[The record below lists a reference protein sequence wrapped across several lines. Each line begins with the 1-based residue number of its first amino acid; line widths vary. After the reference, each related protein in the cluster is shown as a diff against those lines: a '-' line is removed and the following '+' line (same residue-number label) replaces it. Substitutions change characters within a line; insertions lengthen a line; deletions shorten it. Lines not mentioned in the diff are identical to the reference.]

1 MTCNFFPLNNQGQA
15 SEIAGT
21 AAPLEKPLQ
30 LLMEANLQALLGI
43 RFLATEFSTG
53 RVHGGRIDTL
63 GLDENNCPVI
73 MEYKRSVGENVIN
86 QGLYYLDWL
95 MDHQADFKWLVM
107 ETLGADVAA
116 SIDWSTPRLL
126 CVAADFTKFDR
137 HAVQQIQRHIELLR
151 YRRFGDDL
159 LLLEL
164 AYANNGMLEKRTP
177 KAADAVA
184 QPYDSAAAHH
194 PPASTPKQ
202 QGPDKRFAELKAS
215 LPAPLLQTLD
225 ALEDLVQS
233 FGDDVQCKELR
244 LYTAFKTLRNFAT
257 VVLQRSRLLVY
268 LHLDAAVYVPQIQQ
282 HIPATWDVSAIGHSG
297 TGDIEVSITHLAEL
311 QVFEA
316 YLRLAYET

>member
-1 MTCNFFPLNNQGQA
+1 MSDIQLFRLSAQGQA

-21 AAPLEKPLQ
+21 TAPLEKPLQ
-30 LLMEANLQALLGI
+30 QLMEANLQTLLGI

-53 RVHGGRIDTL
+53 KVHGGRIDTL
-63 GLDENNCPVI
+63 GLDENNSPVI
-73 MEYKRSVGENVIN
+73 IEYKRSVGENVIN

-107 ETLGADVAA
+107 EKLGADVAA
-116 SIDWSTPRLL
+116 AIDWSTPRLL
-126 CVAADFTKFDR
+126 CVAADFTKYDR

-164 AYANNGMLEKRTP
+164 AYANNGTLEKRTP
-177 KAADAVA
+177 KPAETVA
-184 QPYDSAAAHH
+184 QTDNSATTHA
-194 PPASTPKQ
+194 PTSKP
-202 QGPDKRFAELKAS
+202 QGPDKSFAEIKAS
-215 LPAPLLQTLD
+215 LPEPLLQTLA

-244 LYTAFKTLRNFAT
+244 LYTAFKTLRNFAS

-268 LHLDAAVYVPQIQQ
+268 LHLDAAAYVPQIQQ
-282 HIPATWDVSAIGHSG
+282 HVPAARDVSAIGHWG
-297 TGDIEVSITHLAEL
+297 TGDIEVPITHLAEL
-311 QVFEA
+311 QALDA

>member
-1 MTCNFFPLNNQGQA
+1 MSDIQLFRLSAQGQA

-30 LLMEANLQALLGI
+30 QLMEANLQTLLGI

-53 RVHGGRIDTL
+53 KVHGGRIDTL
-63 GLDENNCPVI
+63 GLDENNSPVI
-73 MEYKRSVGENVIN
+73 IEYKRSVGENVIN

-107 ETLGADVAA
+107 EKLGADVAA
-116 SIDWSTPRLL
+116 AIDWSTPRLL
-126 CVAADFTKFDR
+126 CVAADFTKYDR

-164 AYANNGMLEKRTP
+164 AYANNGTLEKRTP
-177 KAADAVA
+177 KPAETVALADS
-184 QPYDSAAAHH
+184 SATTHA
-194 PPASTPKQ
+194 PMPKP
-202 QGPDKRFAELKAS
+202 QGPDKSFAEIKAS
-215 LPAPLLQTLD
+215 LPEPLLQTLA

-268 LHLDAAVYVPQIQQ
+268 LHLDATIYVPQIQQ
-282 HIPATWDVSAIGHSG
+282 HIPATRDVSAIGHWG
-297 TGDIEVSITHLAEL
+297 TGDIEAPISSMAEL
-311 QVFEA
+311 GALEP
-316 YLRLAYET
+316 YLRLAYEA

>member
-1 MTCNFFPLNNQGQA
+1 MSDVQLFRIHSDGQA
-15 SEIAGT
+15 REIAGS

-30 LLMEANLQALLGI
+30 QLMEVNLQTLLGI

-53 RVHGGRIDTL
+53 KVHGGRIDTL
-63 GLDENNCPVI
+63 GLDENNSPVI
-73 MEYKRSVGENVIN
+73 IEYKRSVGENVIN

-107 ETLGADVAA
+107 ERLGADVAA
-116 SIDWSTPRLL
+116 AIDWSTPRLL

-164 AYANNGMLEKRTP
+164 AYANNGTLEKRTP
-177 KAADAVA
+177 KPAEAMA
-184 QPYDSAAAHH
+184 QTDSTTNTHAPTAK
-194 PPASTPKQ
+194 P
-202 QGPDKRFAELKAS
+202 QGPDKSFAEIKAS
-215 LPAPLLQTLD
+215 LPEPLLQTLV

-244 LYTAFKTLRNFAT
+244 LYTAFKTLRNFSS

-282 HIPATWDVSAIGHSG
+282 HIPATRDVSAIGHWG
-297 TGDIEVSITHLAEL
+297 TGDIEVPITDLAEL
-311 QVFEA
+311 QALEA
-316 YLRLAYET
+316 YLRLAYEA

>member
-1 MTCNFFPLNNQGQA
+1 
-15 SEIAGT
+15 
-21 AAPLEKPLQ
+21 
-30 LLMEANLQALLGI
+30 MEANLQTLLGI

-53 RVHGGRIDTL
+53 KVHGGRIDTL
-63 GLDENNCPVI
+63 GLDENNSPVI
-73 MEYKRSVGENVIN
+73 IEYKRSVGENVIN

-107 ETLGADVAA
+107 EQLGAEVAA
-116 SIDWSTPRLL
+116 AIDWSTPRLL

-164 AYANNGMLEKRTP
+164 AYANNGLLEKRTP
-177 KAADAVA
+177 KPTEAVA
-184 QPYDSAAAHH
+184 LAASSATNHDSGQPIAT
-194 PPASTPKQ
+194 TPEP
-202 QGPDKRFAELKAS
+202 QGPDKSFAEIKAA
-215 LPAPLLQTLD
+215 LPAPLLQTLA

-268 LHLDAAVYVPQIQQ
+268 LHLDATIYVPQIQQ
-282 HIPATWDVSAIGHSG
+282 HIPATRDVSAIGHWG
-297 TGDIEVSITHLAEL
+297 TGDIEAPISSMAEL
-311 QVFEA
+311 GALEP
-316 YLRLAYET
+316 YLRLAYEA

>member
-1 MTCNFFPLNNQGQA
+1 MSDVQLFRIHSDGQA
-15 SEIAGT
+15 REIAGS

-30 LLMEANLQALLGI
+30 QLMEVNLQTLLGI

-53 RVHGGRIDTL
+53 KVHGGRIDTL
-63 GLDENNCPVI
+63 GLDENNSPVI
-73 MEYKRSVGENVIN
+73 IEYKRSVGENVIN

-107 ETLGADVAA
+107 ERLGADVAA
-116 SIDWSTPRLL
+116 AIDWSTPRLL

-164 AYANNGMLEKRTP
+164 AYANNGTLEKRTP
-177 KAADAVA
+177 KPAEAMA
-184 QPYDSAAAHH
+184 QTDSITNTHAPTAK
-194 PPASTPKQ
+194 P
-202 QGPDKRFAELKAS
+202 QGPDKSFAEIKAS
-215 LPAPLLQTLD
+215 LPEPLLQTLV

-244 LYTAFKTLRNFAT
+244 LYTAFKTLRNFSS

-282 HIPATWDVSAIGHSG
+282 HIPATRDVSAIGHWG
-297 TGDIEVSITHLAEL
+297 TGDIEVPITDLAEL
-311 QVFEA
+311 QALEA
-316 YLRLAYET
+316 YLRLAYEA

>member
-1 MTCNFFPLNNQGQA
+1 MSDIQLFRIHSDGQA
-15 SEIAGT
+15 REIAGT

-30 LLMEANLQALLGI
+30 QLMEANLQKLLGI

-53 RVHGGRIDTL
+53 KVHGGRIDTL
-63 GLDENNCPVI
+63 GLDENNSPVI
-73 MEYKRSVGENVIN
+73 IEYKRSVGENVIN

-107 ETLGADVAA
+107 EKLGADVAA
-116 SIDWSTPRLL
+116 VIEWSTPRLL
-126 CVAADFTKFDR
+126 CVAADFTKYDR

-177 KAADAVA
+177 KPAEAVP
-184 QPYDSAAAHH
+184 QTDNSATTHA
-194 PPASTPKQ
+194 PTPKP
-202 QGPDKRFAELKAS
+202 QGPDRSFAEIKAS
-215 LPAPLLQTLD
+215 LPEPLLQTLA

-233 FGDDVQCKELR
+233 FGDDVQSKELR
-244 LYTAFKTLRNFAT
+244 LYTAFKTLRNFAS

-282 HIPATWDVSAIGHSG
+282 LIPATRDMSAIGHWG
-297 TGDIEVSITHLAEL
+297 TGDIEVPITEL
-311 QVFEA
+311 PQLQRLEP
-316 YLRLAYET
+316 YLRMAYEA

>member
-1 MTCNFFPLNNQGQA
+1 MSDVQLFRITSQGQA

-30 LLMEANLQALLGI
+30 QLMEANLQTLLGI

-53 RVHGGRIDTL
+53 KVHGGRIDTL
-63 GLDENNCPVI
+63 GLDENNSPVI
-73 MEYKRSVGENVIN
+73 IEYKRSLGENVIN

-107 ETLGADVAA
+107 EKLGADVAGA
-116 SIDWSTPRLL
+116 IDWGTPRLL

-151 YRRFGDDL
+151 YRRFGQDL

-164 AYANNGMLEKRTP
+164 AYANNGLLEKRTP
-177 KAADAVA
+177 KPTEAVVLT
-184 QPYDSAAAHH
+184 DSSDQNHITTAK
-194 PPASTPKQ
+194 P
-202 QGPDKRFAELKAS
+202 QGPDKSFAEIKAT
-215 LPAPLLQTLD
+215 LPEPLLQTLA

-244 LYTAFKTLRNFAT
+244 LYTAFKTLRNFAS

-282 HIPATWDVSAIGHSG
+282 LIPATRDMSAIGHWG
-297 TGDIEVSITHLAEL
+297 TGDIEVPITEL
-311 QVFEA
+311 SQLQALEP
-316 YLRLAYET
+316 YLRIAYEA